1 MVADASCR
9 RKGGDVRH
17 RICQIMTLM
26 PTGITVGVGGYDTT
40 RHGPNQM
47 DKTHLI
53 CALPQSVLTR
63 RDNSHRHRHRQ
74 TETDRDC
81 VKTK

>member
-40 RHGPNQM
+40 R
-47 DKTHLI
+47 
-53 CALPQSVLTR
+53 
-63 RDNSHRHRHRQ
+63 
-74 TETDRDC
+74 
-81 VKTK
+81 TKSNG